1 MEGETMELQET
12 LEGIAGDRRRF
23 LLFRIAGLDKNTA
36 LVAIDVPE
44 KRYNTW
50 LHNARFVEAHR
61 KIKELHETNREQ
73 AMRLIRR
80 DNQMVATLLE
90 RDVVERLR
98 EELDT
103 GDYKLVK
110 TNLGKAVYERLMNEL
125 DKAPT
130 IQHNTWEQ
138 RILAIQNQ
146 HQLEEGDT
154 IDGYISEATASSP
167 EEYQESSHEQESAQ
181 ES

>member
-1 MEGETMELQET
+1 MELQET

-50 LHNARFVEAHR
+50 LHNEKFVAAHR
-61 KIKELHETNREQ
+61 KIKDLHETNREQ

-125 DKAPT
+125 DRAPT

-138 RILAIQNQ
+138 RILALQQ
-146 HQLEEGDT
+146 TPALMEGDP
-154 IDGYISEATASSP
+154 IDGYISETTTGST
-167 EEYQESSHEQESAQ
+167 EEHP
-181 ES
+181 